1 MRKAGEATL
10 ESARLFIRR
19 HFSKE
24 VSPKFVFHDLDHTL
38 SVTRTALE
46 IGRALKLSGHDLL
59 LLEIA
64 ALFHDAGY
72 ARTYVGHEKESA
84 RIARGF
90 LHAAKFPTRDRE
102 RVSAMINGTRLGAT
116 PRGMLQ
122 RVLRDADSA
131 KAGQVDFEERAERLR
146 IELQLVHGK
155 AIKKTDWSREN
166 LAYLTA
172 HRFHTT
178 YARNRF
184 GPQKTINLKR
194 LKLRMAGQLQKEKLP
209 KPGRWPLFDR
219 DLSWLSF
226 NDRVLQE
233 AQDEH
238 VPLLERI
245 KFLAIYSSNL
255 DEFYRV
261 RVASLRSLVKLG
273 KHDRTALSITP
284 DRLVAKINAK
294 ALGQQQEFGALYRGK
309 LLPALARE
317 KIHILREDQL
327 SAKQEVFVKAF
338 YQERVEPL
346 LTTATMR
353 PGNALFVE
361 DRRLYLVCALRPKG
375 SRKEKRVVV
384 NVPSEE
390 LGRFVQLPSAP
401 GRNDLMFLDDVLRL
415 CLHRTFKG
423 HRVIG
428 VHAIKLSRD
437 ADLYLEEEFAGKVVD
452 KVRKSLRKR
461 QTGVPSRFLFDQA
474 MPKPLLKATIAFL
487 GLRPPDLVPG
497 GRYHNF
503 SDLLRLPVKERP
515 DLRDKPLPLV
525 PHAGLSQRTD
535 LFRTISDKDQL
546 LHFPYHDFGLMVRW
560 LEQAARDKAVRSISI
575 TLYRVA
581 YGSLI
586 CQALLQALRN
596 GKQVTVFVEVQARFD
611 ERSNL
616 YWGEMLEKAGAKV
629 LYSYEGLKVHGKLCL
644 IQRSERGRS
653 RRYAYLGTG
662 NFNERTA
669 QVYSDMGL
677 LTAQPAITREVQ
689 EVFSYLMDRRHVP
702 ALRQLLMAPID
713 LRSRL
718 EEMIDREIEQALKG
732 RPARILLK
740 LNSLEDTSMIHK
752 LYDASRAG
760 VEVRLI
766 LRGICCLVPGLP
778 HVSERVRAISIVDR
792 YLEHAR
798 VYMFHDRGRMTTYL
812 ASADL
817 MERNLDRR
825 VEIAFPL
832 EDAEL
837 RAQVHRFLDLQWR
850 DRVKARLI
858 DADQRNAYVPR
869 QKNEAAIQSQLAF
882 HNYLMGLDR
891 RRRSTV
897 KKRTGPAPA
906 KR

>member
-24 VSPKFVFHDLDHTL
+24 VSQKFVFHDLDHTL

-46 IGRALKLSGHDLL
+46 IGRALKLCGHDLL

-353 PGNALFVE
+353 PGNALSWRIGASTWYAPCG
-361 DRRLYLVCALRPKG
+361 RR
-375 SRKEKRVVV
+375 
-384 NVPSEE
+384 
-390 LGRFVQLPSAP
+390 GRA
-401 GRNDLMFLDDVLRL
+401 
-415 CLHRTFKG
+415 
-423 HRVIG
+423 
-428 VHAIKLSRD
+428 
-437 ADLYLEEEFAGKVVD
+437 
-452 KVRKSLRKR
+452 RKS
-461 QTGVPSRFLFDQA
+461 A
-474 MPKPLLKATIAFL
+474 
-487 GLRPPDLVPG
+487 
-497 GRYHNF
+497 
-503 SDLLRLPVKERP
+503 
-515 DLRDKPLPLV
+515 
-525 PHAGLSQRTD
+525 
-535 LFRTISDKDQL
+535 
-546 LHFPYHDFGLMVRW
+546 W
-560 LEQAARDKAVRSISI
+560 
-575 TLYRVA
+575 
-581 YGSLI
+581 
-586 CQALLQALRN
+586 
-596 GKQVTVFVEVQARFD
+596 
-611 ERSNL
+611 
-616 YWGEMLEKAGAKV
+616 W
-629 LYSYEGLKVHGKLCL
+629 
-644 IQRSERGRS
+644 
-653 RRYAYLGTG
+653 
-662 NFNERTA
+662 
-669 QVYSDMGL
+669 
-677 LTAQPAITREVQ
+677 
-689 EVFSYLMDRRHVP
+689 
-702 ALRQLLMAPID
+702 
-713 LRSRL
+713 
-718 EEMIDREIEQALKG
+718 
-732 RPARILLK
+732 
-740 LNSLEDTSMIHK
+740 
-752 LYDASRAG
+752 
-760 VEVRLI
+760 
-766 LRGICCLVPGLP
+766 
-778 HVSERVRAISIVDR
+778 
-792 YLEHAR
+792 
-798 VYMFHDRGRMTTYL
+798 
-812 ASADL
+812 
-817 MERNLDRR
+817 
-825 VEIAFPL
+825 
-832 EDAEL
+832 
-837 RAQVHRFLDLQWR
+837 
-850 DRVKARLI
+850 
-858 DADQRNAYVPR
+858 
-869 QKNEAAIQSQLAF
+869 
-882 HNYLMGLDR
+882 
-891 RRRSTV
+891 
-897 KKRTGPAPA
+897 
-906 KR
+906 